1 MTAREAM
8 NDMSRIDETNKGTV
22 VREPCVAGLFSDEG
36 GARLHG
42 ARCTTC
48 NTPYFPRVAHCR
60 NPECTESR
68 IEPCSFGGE
77 GVLWSY
83 SVADFPPP
91 PPHRYDE
98 PFVPY
103 AIGVV
108 DLDSGL
114 RVVGQMTDPVE
125 AMRVGA
131 RVRLVIE
138 PVHHEEGKAFT
149 SWKFKLL

>member
-1 MTAREAM
+1 MTERDTM
-8 NDMSRIDETNKGTV
+8 NEPANTAAL
-22 VREPCVAGLFSDEG
+22 REPCVRGLFSEEE

-42 ARCTTC
+42 ARCTCC
-48 NTPYFPRVAHCR
+48 NTPYFPRVSACR
-60 NPECTESR
+60 NPACEESKIVPCT
-68 IEPCSFGGE
+68 FGGE
-77 GVLWSY
+77 GRLWSY

-91 PPHRYDE
+91 PPHRYDK

-114 RVVGQMTDPVE
+114 RVVGQMVNPVE
-125 AMRVGA
+125 VMRVGA

-138 PVHHEEGKAFT
+138 PIHHEDGKAFT

>member
-1 MTAREAM
+1 MTERDTM
-8 NDMSRIDETNKGTV
+8 NEPANTAAL
-22 VREPCVAGLFSDEG
+22 REPCVPGLFSEEE

-42 ARCTTC
+42 ARCTCC
-48 NTPYFPRVAHCR
+48 NTPYFPRVSACR
-60 NPECTESR
+60 NPACEESKIVPCT
-68 IEPCSFGGE
+68 FGGE
-77 GVLWSY
+77 GRLWSY

-91 PPHRYDE
+91 PPHRYDK

-114 RVVGQMTDPVE
+114 RVVGQMVDPVE
-125 AMRVGA
+125 VMRVGA

-138 PVHHEEGKAFT
+138 PIHHEDGKAFT

>member
-1 MTAREAM
+1 MTERYTM
-8 NDMSRIDETNKGTV
+8 NEIANTAAL
-22 VREPCVAGLFSDEG
+22 REPCVPGLFSEEE

-42 ARCTTC
+42 ARCTCC
-48 NTPYFPRVAHCR
+48 NTPYFPRVATCR
-60 NPECTESR
+60 NPSCDESR
-68 IEPCSFGGE
+68 IVPCTFGGE
-77 GVLWSY
+77 GKLWSY

-91 PPHRYDE
+91 PPHRYDQ

-114 RVVGQMTDPVE
+114 RVVGQMVDPAE
-125 AMRVGA
+125 AMQVGA

-138 PVHHEEGKAFT
+138 PIHHEDGKAFT